1 MNKLAVTV
9 GLLPTTV
16 VLVVAGS
23 STLEVM
29 VQGHSVMVSVVD
41 EDTVYVWWLTVM
53 TVGVGQTVMRVD
65 TTVVVVV
72 NWQSWNFVQCGGG
85 GCIEVDMDVV
95 LEEGGGLLDPLEV
108 ADDDVVGLDVV
119 DDVVG

>member
-1 MNKLAVTV
+1 M
-9 GLLPTTV
+9 GLLPTAV
-16 VLVVAGS
+16 VVPVGAGS

-72 NWQSWNFVQCGGG
+72 IWQSWYFLQVGG
-85 GCIEVDMDVV
+85 GCCEVDMDVV
-95 LEEGGGLLDPLEV
+95 LELGGGLLDPLEV
-108 ADDDVVGLDVV
+108 ADDDVVW
-119 DDVVG
+119 